1 MSGGCVRPLLSK
13 CLFYFLFCVCVCVL
27 CVCMEVRGRGK
38 KRKEKK
44 VGGGGGGGVY
54 GEMSTSSVVGGCV
67 TWPRLTLLAA
77 AIVVS
82 VLTLAVDAAV
92 PCAPV
97 AEIAFAP
104 YNNFGKA
111 QMEGSDAEAL
121 GFKGSDEDNFC
132 FISHGCWGGKPP
144 QKQEQKD
151 VATLIAQLIEDGERL
166 PERRDER
173 IRFVLAAGDNF
184 YPNGVQDVYDKR
196 FFTSFEQFYG
206 GSSEVQRVPW
216 LLALG
221 NHDHQGNWSAQVSY
235 THATKDLESHTR
247 RWAHISTNVTAVTGR
262 WYMPHA
268 YYAIKVSKD
277 MVVVVIDTVLLHNCH
292 ERLHTC
298 WDNGKQKRMVEHWL
312 LHRYAS
318 VPYKLV
324 VGHYP
329 ILSNGPHENFAWLQ
343 DWLIP
348 LMRKSCASIYIHAD
362 NHYLQVSKQ
371 GFQYYANSGG
381 GAGLGLH
388 SPLRQKSWVVN
399 ESVFHSVEYGV
410 MVHCKK
416 GRNLTHRVLSQKGRV
431 LFSFVSWES
440 DDGAALEKCL
450 ANLTT
455 GVDVVR
461 SMEHEEHGL
470 LLCFPLMIMVSP
482 LLLVLMSIR
491 RRHRILGRRR
501 L

>member
-1 MSGGCVRPLLSK
+1 MSGGRLRTLLFK
-13 CLFYFLFCVCVCVL
+13 CHFYYYFFFVF
-27 CVCMEVRGRGK
+27 VCMEEGGKGK
-38 KRKEKK
+38 K
-44 VGGGGGGGVY
+44 GGGGGKVHC
-54 GEMSTSSVVGGCV
+54 EMPTSLMVGRCV
-67 TWPRLTLLAA
+67 TRPRFALLAA
-77 AIVVS
+77 AIAFSVV
-82 VLTLAVDAAV
+82 AVAVNAAV
-92 PCAPV
+92 SGVPV
-97 AEIAFAP
+97 AEVAFAP
-104 YNNFGKA
+104 YNNFGEA
-111 QMEGSDAEAL
+111 QGEESDADELSSEGSNED
-121 GFKGSDEDNFC
+121 DNFC

-144 QKQEQKD
+144 QKQGQKD
-151 VATLIAQLIEDGERL
+151 VAALIAKLIEDGERL
-166 PERRDER
+166 PEKRDER

-184 YPNGVQDVYDKR
+184 YLNGVRDVYDKR
-196 FFTSFEQFYG
+196 FFTTFEQFYG
-206 GSSEVQRVPW
+206 GSREVQRVPW

-235 THATKDLESHTR
+235 TYATRDTKSYIR
-247 RWAHISTNVTAVTGR
+247 RWSRISSNVTAVTGR

-298 WDNGKQKRMVEHWL
+298 WDNGKQKWLVGHWL
-312 LHRYAS
+312 LHTYAS
-318 VPYKLV
+318 VPYKVV

-348 LMRKSCASIYIHAD
+348 LMRDSCASIYVHAD
-362 NHYLQVSKQ
+362 NHYLQVSKH

-388 SPLRQKSWVVN
+388 YPLRHKNWLVN

-416 GRNLTHRVLSQKGRV
+416 GRNLTHRVLSRTGKV

-440 DDGAALEKCL
+440 DDGATLEKCL

-461 SMEHEEHGL
+461 SMEGEEYGL
-470 LLCFPLMIMVSP
+470 LLCFPLMILVSP

-491 RRHRILGRRR
+491 RRHRIIGRRR